1 MTKFEYIT
9 NGYDVRVD
17 TLLPMARPKP
27 QGTAAAS
34 MKPQGTATASMSPTC
49 ILRFF
54 LTLSDK

>member
-1 MTKFEYIT
+1 
-9 NGYDVRVD
+9 
-17 TLLPMARPKP
+17 MARPKP

-34 MKPQGTATASMSPTC
+34 MSTTC